1 MLANRGRLSAYTVY
15 LIFSAASSLFFSLIV
30 TVNMVYQIEVAKLTP
45 LQLVLVGTALEVV
58 CFICQVPTG
67 ILADTYSRRLSVIIG
82 IFLLGVGFILE
93 GSIPHF
99 AAIVV
104 AQALFGIGATFMD
117 GAEQAWITDEV
128 GQDRIGPVFLRSTQA
143 GLFGGLLGSL
153 ISVGLASIRLSLP
166 IVVGGAGSVLLAGFL
181 LLYMPETGFK
191 PLPKQERAS
200 WRSMGK
206 TLLGGV
212 RVVRHRP
219 ILIAILCVGLFYG
232 LYSEGFD
239 RLSTAHLLA
248 DFTFPALGSLK
259 PVAWF
264 GIFSV
269 VGTLLSLVASE
280 IVKRRVDTGSQR
292 KIVRALFIINALM
305 IATILAFGLV
315 GNFYLAALAYL
326 GFGVFRTVNH
336 PVYTTWLTQNTEAGV
351 RATVISMS
359 GQVDA
364 FGQIAGGP
372 PVGYIGSAFS
382 LRAAMIA
389 VSIILSPVLLLLAYV
404 SRKSKPGVIASI
416 EEESAAPELV

>member
-1 MLANRGRLSAYTVY
+1 
-15 LIFSAASSLFFSLIV
+15 
-30 TVNMVYQIEVAKLTP
+30 
-45 LQLVLVGTALEVV
+45 
-58 CFICQVPTG
+58 
-67 ILADTYSRRLSVIIG
+67 
-82 IFLLGVGFILE
+82 
-93 GSIPHF
+93 
-99 AAIVV
+99 
-104 AQALFGIGATFMD
+104 
-117 GAEQAWITDEV
+117 
-128 GQDRIGPVFLRSTQA
+128 
-143 GLFGGLLGSL
+143 
-153 ISVGLASIRLSLP
+153 
-166 IVVGGAGSVLLAGFL
+166 
-181 LLYMPETGFK
+181 
-191 PLPKQERAS
+191 
-200 WRSMGK
+200 
-206 TLLGGV
+206 
-212 RVVRHRP
+212 
-219 ILIAILCVGLFYG
+219 
-232 LYSEGFD
+232 
-239 RLSTAHLLA
+239 LSTAHLLA
-248 DFTFPALGSLK
+248 NFTFPALGSLK

-364 FGQIAGGP
+364 FGQIVGGP